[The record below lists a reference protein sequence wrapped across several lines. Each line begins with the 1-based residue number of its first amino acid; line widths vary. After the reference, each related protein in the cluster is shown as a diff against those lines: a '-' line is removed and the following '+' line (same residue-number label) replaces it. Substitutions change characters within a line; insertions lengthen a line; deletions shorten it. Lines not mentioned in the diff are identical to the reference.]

1 MHEHLYD
8 IYPIVR
14 VMLRHIEIKKRWRSL
29 GEDFWPNDFP
39 AGKKTVIYGHN
50 GSGKST
56 FSELLLQLS
65 EGASPT
71 EITWEDSQNHKVN
84 ILARGSLPSIGM
96 SVYTNKWVRKNLAE
110 FLDGETASS
119 IVTLGSEAISSKEE
133 EKFLEEEIKRIENE
147 IDDANK
153 KVESD
158 KQAIEKIV
166 RDVQSK
172 IVAQLKVFKPDY
184 YTNHRYKSPKI
195 KLLLQ
200 EYSTKKPN
208 DDEYAESIK
217 RLGEGPLPPLK
228 FIVERS
234 ESLTKSLVNL
244 SSLLEKTP
252 TRIAIEELELKPAAQ
267 SWVEQGLYLHEES
280 ERCYFCDGELTDN
293 RREEL
298 ARHFDESWL
307 RIRSEA
313 TTLLTEVLRE
323 KSNLETW
330 FQAVPPNPKIATH
343 LQSKYQ
349 DAWQILKAD
358 VDKRLTT
365 IDAVIAVLQSKA
377 NDPSCTPGEPEWL
390 SLSAVFSIGSLNKL
404 IDEHNDQA
412 QRHTE
417 IADSHAKI
425 ILDYILGS
433 SHEDFLQLED
443 SSKIINNFLD
453 DQNEKLE
460 EKKSRLEVVRQ
471 EKFSTKVMADTLTE
485 DLSRVYGKNHLS
497 VQVSDDGKSYLC
509 RRGNQPGKD
518 LSEGEKTTLSLL
530 YFLRSLEDLEQ
541 YSDVEK
547 SQRIVVI
554 DDPSSSLD
562 REALYATHQWLVDTL
577 KDYGQYIILTHDFNL
592 LRLFTKSQNNA
603 WGKSVK
609 AISEGK
615 TQEINFPKVTFLEL
629 FATNNEG
636 TRNSKLLKMTDVL
649 RKTPSEYAYLFRM
662 VMVGLEDSADHERLF
677 LLPNATRR
685 ILEVFASYS
694 CPHLPNFQQAL
705 NEMVRETENGVYR
718 DVYDFCNQYSH
729 GEGYE
734 MVNVL
739 DAHMVHRQIGRCMSF
754 LKAVDPVHF
763 ERMCQLTGT
772 NSARVN

>member
-1 MHEHLYD
+1 
-8 IYPIVR
+8 
-14 VMLRHIEIKKRWRSL
+14 MLRHIEIKKRWRSL
-29 GEDFWPNDFP
+29 GKDFWPNDLP

-56 FSELLLQLS
+56 FSELLLHLS

-71 EITWEDSQNHKVN
+71 EITWEDSQNNKVN

-119 IVTLGSEAISSKEE
+119 IVTLGNEAISSKEE
-133 EKFLEEEIKRIENE
+133 KKSLEEEIKRIGIN
-147 IDDANK
+147 IDDAK
-153 KVESD
+153 KKAKSD
-158 KQAIEKIV
+158 EQKIEKII

-172 IVAQLKVFKPDY
+172 IVAQLKFYKPDY
-184 YTNHRYKSPKI
+184 YTNHRYKAPKI
-195 KLLLQ
+195 KLLLR
-200 EYSTKKPN
+200 EYSSKKPS
-208 DDEYAESIK
+208 DDEYTESIK

-228 FIVERS
+228 SISERS
-234 ESLTKSLVNL
+234 ESLTKSLANL

-252 TRIAIEELELKPAAQ
+252 TRIAIEELELKSEAQ
-267 SWVEQGLYLHEES
+267 SWVEQGLYLHKES
-280 ERCYFCDGELTDN
+280 ERCYFCDGELSDN

-307 RIRSEA
+307 RIRNEA
-313 TTLLTEVLRE
+313 ETLRTEVLRE

-330 FQAVPPNPKIATH
+330 FQAVPPNPQIASH
-343 LQSKYQ
+343 LQPEYQ
-349 DAWQILKAD
+349 AAWQIFKAD

-365 IDAVIAVLQSKA
+365 IDAVIAALESKA
-377 NDPSCTPGEPEWL
+377 KDPSYTPGEPEWL
-390 SLSAVFSIGSLNKL
+390 SLSTVLSIGSLNKL

-417 IADSHAKI
+417 IADSHAKN
-425 ILDYILGS
+425 ILDYILS
-433 SHEDFLQLED
+433 LSHEDFLQLED
-443 SSKIINNFLD
+443 SSKILNTFID
-453 DQNEKLE
+453 KQEKNLK
-460 EKKSRLEVVRQ
+460 EKEIRLEAVRQ
-471 EKFSTKVMADTLTE
+471 EKFSTKVMADTLTD

-509 RRGNQPGKD
+509 RRGNQPGRD

-541 YSDVEK
+541 HSDVEK

-592 LRLFTKSQNNA
+592 LRLFTKFQNNA

-609 AISEGK
+609 AIADGK

-629 FATNNEG
+629 FATNNDG
-636 TRNSKLLKMTDVL
+636 IRSSKLLKMTDVL

-694 CPHLPNFQQAL
+694 CHHLPKFQHAL
-705 NEMVRETENGVYR
+705 MEMVKEAENGAYR

-739 DAHMVHRQIGRCMSF
+739 DAHLVHHQIGRCMSF

-763 ERMCQLTGT
+763 ERMCQLTKT
-772 NSARVN
+772 DSARVN